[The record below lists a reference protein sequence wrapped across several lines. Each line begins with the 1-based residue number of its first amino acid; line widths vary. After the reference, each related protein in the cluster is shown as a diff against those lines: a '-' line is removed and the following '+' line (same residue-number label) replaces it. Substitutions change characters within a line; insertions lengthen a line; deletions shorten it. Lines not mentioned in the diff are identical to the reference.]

1 MQDLQDLVSELQE
14 KLREAQAETDNTRQ
28 SAVDLQKKLEMTE
41 MLLLQVMWAQ
51 FGGGGSCSPH

>member
-41 MLLLQVMWAQ
+41 MLLLQVIWGR